1 MPTIDISL
9 TSELAEFVEHEVR
22 SGRYS
27 SASEVVR
34 ESLLLLE
41 SEREFEAERQ
51 ALLKA
56 AVQAGIDQAEQGIFS
71 SRTIADIAEEVL
83 AERQR

>member
-51 ALLKA
+51 ALLKS

-71 SRTIADIAEEVL
+71 ARTIADIAEEVL

>member
-34 ESLLLLE
+34 QGLTLLE
-41 SEREFEAERQ
+41 SERELQAARH

-71 SRTIADIAEEVL
+71 SRTIADIAEEVRT
-83 AERQR
+83 ERQR